1 METVKAALFGLGTV
15 GTGVA
20 KILLHHHDR
29 ITRATGKKIALVK
42 VCDRDLT
49 THRDVELPLG
59 VMTDD
64 AESIF
69 ADPEI
74 SVGIELIGG
83 IEPARTFVLRLLESG
98 KDVITANK
106 ALLAGHGAELFD
118 TARKCGRTIAFEA
131 AVCGGI
137 PILNALSTALQANTL
152 QSINAIVNGTSNY
165 ILSQMESG
173 KVSYQ
178 DAVEQAQKLGYAE
191 ANPAMDVDGTD
202 AVQKLAILAQLG
214 FGAVVDWQ
222 TVSRIGIESVDTMD
236 FRYARELG
244 YRIKLLAVALQ
255 SEKGLELHVSPTL
268 VKVDNPLARVK
279 GASNAIRI
287 VGDSVGP
294 VFLQGLG
301 AGQLPTASAVVGD
314 LIDTVLGRTAI
325 TFKALNLW
333 DTANPSTGDPST
345 GNPSTGNP
353 AVPIKSQQEFFGKAY
368 LRLNV
373 VDRPG
378 VMHAISGI
386 LGELGIS
393 IASMNQ
399 HEPERRDNNGHTVL
413 FLTTH
418 ETWEGDLLQAIRQ
431 LEESPVVLGKIVR
444 MRVQS

>member
-1 METVKAALFGLGTV
+1 METVKVALFGLGTI

-20 KILLHHHDR
+20 KILLHHSDR
-29 ITRATGKKIALVK
+29 ISRATGKKIELAK
-42 VCDRDLT
+42 VCDLDLT
-49 THRDVELPLG
+49 TIRDIELPPG
-59 VMTDD
+59 VMTND
-64 AESIF
+64 AETIF

-106 ALLAGHGAELFD
+106 ALLAQHGAELFD
-118 TARKCGRTIAFEA
+118 VARKHGRTIAFEA

-202 AVQKLAILAQLG
+202 AVQKLTILAQLG
-214 FGAVVDWQ
+214 FGAIVDWQ
-222 TVSRIGIESVDTMD
+222 TVSRIGIESVDAMD
-236 FRYARELG
+236 FHYARELG
-244 YRIKLLAVALQ
+244 YRIKLLAVAVQ
-255 SEKGLELHVSPTL
+255 SEGGLELHVSPTL
-268 VKVDNPLARVK
+268 IKVDNPLARVK
-279 GASNAIRI
+279 GAFNAVRI

-294 VFLQGLG
+294 VFFQGQG

-325 TFKALNLW
+325 TFHTLNLW
-333 DTANPSTGDPST
+333 GSGR
-345 GNPSTGNP
+345 P
-353 AVPIKSQQEFFGKAY
+353 AIPIKSPQEFFGKAY

-373 VDRPG
+373 VDKPG

-386 LGELGIS
+386 LGERDIS
-393 IASMNQ
+393 IASMIQ
-399 HEPERRDNNGHTVL
+399 HEPERKDNNGHTVL

-418 ETWEGDLLQAIRQ
+418 EAREGNLIQAIRQ
-431 LEESPVVLGKIVR
+431 LEESAVVLGRIVR